1 MIGGYQVF
9 GCPKESKVLELMSE
23 LNIAIPVIVET
34 LSQGL
39 VRARTLPPFRLDLIG
54 SSWKEVQKRVVPK
67 FRSALRS
74 MTATKWVTGMV
85 WREVVSTSVRVLIEA
100 PRQSDEWNESIELRL
115 DAFQT
120 VLENDYECL
129 FLPALDLS
137 IVGKQSQLT
146 SELIEQQVRAALDRT
161 IDPKSFREWVLAFHQ
176 RRIQLMHVELPWSNK
191 SPEKDQIKQKQ
202 ERFSRATKNL
212 RSVCLNLSKGSLRQR
227 IYGRDQLGKRLVEL
241 LNDESK
247 PSVLLVGP
255 SGAGKTAMV
264 ELVARQ
270 LSKLGGEYDRVIW
283 STSGAR
289 IVSGMS
295 GFGMWQQRVLQMLR
309 ELKET
314 DGVLHL
320 GSLIE
325 LLEAGKIQ
333 GMPGVASM
341 MRNPISNR
349 RIQTIAEATQEQIA
363 SIEREDPILLRSFI
377 RLEVNEPTTD
387 ELVTILRSI
396 ADDEYRLRNEF
407 VESSPKKGR
416 KTKKQKRRVKT
427 WSGRPGLSSSMRS
440 MN

>member
-1 MIGGYQVF
+1 
-9 GCPKESKVLELMSE
+9 MSE
-23 LNIAIPVIVET
+23 LNISIPVIVET

-54 SSWKEVQKRVVPK
+54 TSWKEVQKRVVPK
-67 FRSALRS
+67 FRSALRT

-115 DAFQT
+115 DAFHT

-270 LSKLGGEYDRVIW
+270 LSKLGGECDRVIW

-407 VESSPKKGR
+407 LEPSSK
-416 KTKKQKRRVKT
+416 KRRGNKKPKRRAKT
-427 WSGRPGLSSSMRS
+427 WSTRPCPLSSTRS